1 MDAVVFDLD
10 GVLVDSER
18 TWDEVRRAVVAGHGG
33 QWTASATRAM
43 QGMSTPEW
51 ARYLVDELGARLTPE
66 RIAEVVIDEMAK
78 RYAGGP
84 PVLPGAAET
93 VRAVAER
100 CPVAI
105 ASSSPPVLIAAFLD
119 ATDLTK
125 VVAIT
130 VSSEQVAAG
139 KPAPDVYLK
148 AAELLGTPPRGCAA
162 VEDTTNGMRSALA
175 AGMTVYAVPNPH
187 FPPDPAVLGE
197 VPFVLDD
204 IRDLP
209 GALDQPGSPGETRP
223 DS

>member
-33 QWTASATRAM
+33 HWTDAATRAM

-51 ARYLVDELGARLTPE
+51 ARYLVEELGARLTPE
-66 RIAEVVIDEMAK
+66 RVAQVVIDEMAK
-78 RYAGGP
+78 RYAEGP
-84 PVLPGAAET
+84 PVLPGAPET

-100 CPVAI
+100 YPVAI
-105 ASSSPPVLIAAFLD
+105 ASSSPPVLITAFLS
-119 ATDLTK
+119 ATDLTGL
-125 VVAIT
+125 VRVA

-139 KPAPDVYLK
+139 KPAPDVYLR
-148 AAELLGTPPRGCAA
+148 AAELLAVRPGNCAA

-187 FPPDPAVLGE
+187 FPPDPAVLAK
-197 VPFVLDD
+197 VAFVLED
-204 IRDLP
+204 ISRL
-209 GALDQPGSPGETRP
+209 AAKI
-223 DS
+223 